1 MSALP
6 EGVSSTPFNSG
17 ESVLDASMG
26 SWKRNDPPGF
36 NVVELLIA
44 MSIMGLIVGIGLPG
58 IIGGIQR
65 TGVDGAARRLAQD
78 LRLAQ
83 AAALTRG
90 VQARLIA
97 FNQAGEAPRGA
108 TAAGDNCSTSVT
120 DSTHAN
126 MYRIETR
133 SSAGADWPPL
143 TADTGGN
150 SNVLTVWNKLGSDY
164 KGVSITTGNTI
175 CFSSQGS
182 LAYSTSTL
190 SIVAQG
196 PGGTKVVQ
204 TNVIGRSQIP

>member
-1 MSALP
+1 
-6 EGVSSTPFNSG
+6 
-17 ESVLDASMG
+17 MG
-26 SWKRNDPPGF
+26 RRNRNDPPGF

-44 MSIMGLIVGIGLPG
+44 ISIMGLITAIGLPG

-97 FNQAGEAPRGA
+97 FNQAGVAPRGA
-108 TAAGDNCSTSVT
+108 TAAGDNCSSSVT
-120 DSTHAN
+120 DSTFAN

-133 SSAGADWPPL
+133 SSASANWPPL

-150 SNVLTVWNKLGSDY
+150 SNVLTVWNKLGADY
-164 KGVSITTGNTI
+164 KGVNITSGNTI
-175 CFSSQGS
+175 CFNSQGA

-190 SIVAQG
+190 NIVAQG
-196 PGGTKVVQ
+196 PGGTKIVQ
-204 TNVIGRSQIP
+204 TNVIGRAQVP